1 MAIDSNVLQ
10 EVVDALKQDP
20 EIKNNVYQA
29 TVSRIDGEG
38 VVWVNI
44 AGSDTETPTAITSA
58 EVAPGDAVNVE
69 WRNNKLYIGGNY
81 SNPSAGVVRV
91 SNVEQIA
98 DVAVANASRA
108 QTAAANAESAAE
120 NALASASTAKTAA
133 ETAQT
138 AADTALVNL
147 ATTEDVV
154 GVLNW
159 ITAHGTMVSQYGEV
173 FDPDKVYFIAD
184 PTGDY
189 VVSGTHYSVVPS
201 PVAEDID
208 SYYILNI
215 SESVQNYVA
224 THLAVDSEGLWII
237 PDAGGN
243 KVLIAVGG
251 AGHTYETAGT
261 YIVGK
266 VNGVDTVLAEFTASG
281 ARIGKN
287 DGGNVSIDN
296 NSVDIN
302 DGASQLATFGADGAQ
317 IGKDDENR
325 LIITPIE
332 LLQKNSDGAVFFNV
346 NTNNGT
352 KTISVTLSGD
362 SGSQN
367 TTIASS
373 GSYSKTSEIS
383 IPSDLSPGTTVE
395 LSAMTGK
402 LKPQYTGSEM
412 VGWSFTFQNSTFNS
426 TYREPSDAFINSN
439 TLACFDVPSSSISVG
454 TDLTNSYSCDFTVK
468 YSGSTTIGLYHVSC
482 VVSYSSA
489 NNKITS
495 TWTVDN
501 NFSESRTISF
511 QWSSLQ
517 GIFSYSTTVPYYVM
531 GTSADAAVGAFS
543 IVGGQSVYATS
554 DNQSAFGKFNVQDS
568 NNDYAFII
576 GNGSDS
582 ANRSNALTVDWSG
595 NVMAQGMAGMI
606 QMFAGSTAPTG
617 WLMCD
622 GSAVSRTTYAKLFS
636 VIGTTYGTG
645 DGSTTFNLPDL
656 RGRMP
661 LGSSSSHSLA
671 STGGSE
677 YIQAHTHANTIKAKT
692 PKFTHTISS
701 SNSNV
706 NLLGGGSEQSY
717 GKAGGGGSTYPYKRL
732 SVGDHAATDCTMSGS
747 VGAVSG
753 ATTGNEGNMP
763 PFLTI
768 NYIIA
773 TGKTA

>member
-1 MAIDSNVLQ
+1 MVEDNIIQDFVNTIKSDQQ
-10 EVVDALKQDP
+10 ENTKTYL
-20 EIKNNVYQA
+20 A
-29 TVSRIDGEG
+29 TVSRVESDGS
-38 VVWVNI
+38 VFVRI
-44 AGSDTETPTAITSA
+44 AGSDIETPTAMTSA
-58 EVAPGDAVNVE
+58 EVSRGDIVNVE
-69 WRNNKLYIGGNY
+69 WRNNKLYIAGN
-81 SNPSAGVVRV
+81 STNPSVGVVRV
-91 SNVEQIA
+91 EAVEAATQ
-98 DVAVANASRA
+98 VANE
-108 QTAAANAESAAE
+108 AAANAVQSAA
-120 NALASASTAKTAA
+120 NAVQSAGEAA
-133 ETAQT
+133 VAAQDAQT
-138 AADTALVNL
+138 AADDAQASADNASEYAARALGNL
-147 ATTEDVV
+147 STVQNITET
-154 GVLNW
+154 LNW
-159 ITAHGTMVSQYGEV
+159 ITAHGTMTLTSDVAL
-173 FDPDKVYFIAD
+173 DPTHVYFVVD
-184 PTGDY
+184 PAGDY
-189 VVSGTHYSVVPS
+189 VVGGTHYSVVTEPD
-201 PVAEDID
+201 VADIAT
-208 SYYILNI
+208 YYELSINESLN
-215 SESVQNYVA
+215 NYVA
-224 THLAVDSEGLWII
+224 THLAVDTEGLWII

-243 KVLIAVGG
+243 KVLIATGSG
-251 AGHTYETAGT
+251 STYTTAGT

-266 VNGVDTVLAEFTASG
+266 VGGVDTVLAEFTASG
-281 ARIGKN
+281 AQIGRN

-352 KTISVTLSGD
+352 KTISVALSGD

-426 TYREPSDAFINSN
+426 TYREPNDAFINNN

-495 TWTVDN
+495 TWTVEN

-511 QWSSLQ
+511 KWSSLQ
-517 GIFSYSTTVPYYVM
+517 GVFSYSTTVPYYVM

-554 DNQSAFGKFNVQDS
+554 DNQASFGKFNIQDI
-568 NNDYAFII
+568 NNDYAFIV

-595 NVMAQGMAGMI
+595 NVEAAGDVTATGDLYAGGKKVRSSTRVWSGVIWPTVSQGGMTWTDDGLWSSVTAVFSAYESGKAQNYAWHCY
-606 QMFAGSTAPTG
+606 T
-617 WLMCD
+617 
-622 GSAVSRTTYAKLFS
+622 VSRSFIAAHPGEGHAILLINSRLALFGTKYVYFFLDHIAGNDHNDDGQYTARGMTAANNNF
-636 VIGTTYGTG
+636 VIREIW
-645 DGSTTFNLPDL
+645 L
-656 RGRMP
+656 
-661 LGSSSSHSLA
+661 
-671 STGGSE
+671 
-677 YIQAHTHANTIKAKT
+677 
-692 PKFTHTISS
+692 
-701 SNSNV
+701 
-706 NLLGGGSEQSY
+706 
-717 GKAGGGGSTYPYKRL
+717 
-732 SVGDHAATDCTMSGS
+732 
-747 VGAVSG
+747 
-753 ATTGNEGNMP
+753 
-763 PFLTI
+763 
-768 NYIIA
+768 NY
-773 TGKTA
+773 

>member
-147 ATTEDVV
+147 ATTENVV

-159 ITAHGTMVSQYGEV
+159 ITAHGTMTLTSDVTV
-173 FDPDKVYFIAD
+173 NPAHVYFVVD

-189 VVSGTHYSVVPS
+189 VVGGTHYSVV
-201 PVAEDID
+201 AEPTDDDIAT
-208 SYYILNI
+208 YYELTIDD
-215 SESVQNYVA
+215 SVQNYVA
-224 THLAVDSEGLWII
+224 THIVVDSEGLWII

-243 KVLIAVGG
+243 KVLIATGSG
-251 AGHTYETAGT
+251 STYTTAGT
-261 YIVGK
+261 YIVGTGN
-266 VNGVDTVLAEFTASG
+266 VVLASFTASG
-281 ARIGKN
+281 AQIGRN

-362 SGSQN
+362 SGSQSA
-367 TTIASS
+367 TIATS
-373 GSYSKTSEIS
+373 GSYTKTSEIS

-426 TYREPSDAFINSN
+426 TYREPNDAFINSN

-495 TWTVDN
+495 TWTVEN

-517 GIFSYSTTVPYYVM
+517 GIFSYSTTVPYYVI

-554 DNQSAFGKFNVQDS
+554 DNQASFGKFNVQDI
-568 NNDYAFII
+568 NNDYAFIV

-595 NVMAQGMAGMI
+595 NVEAAGDVTDG
-606 QMFAGSTAPTG
+606 AGNVLSDKVDKEVES
-617 WLMCD
+617 WH
-622 GSAVSRTTYAKLFS
+622 
-636 VIGTTYGTG
+636 
-645 DGSTTFNLPDL
+645 NL
-656 RGRMP
+656 
-661 LGSSSSHSLA
+661 SLA
-671 STGGSE
+671 SGVTSRGLNA
-677 YIQAHTHANTIKAKT
+677 YRK
-692 PKFTHTISS
+692 
-701 SNSNV
+701 V
-706 NLLGGGSEQSY
+706 NGFVEVFVNFS
-717 GKAGGGGSTYPYKRL
+717 
-732 SVGDHAATDCTMSGS
+732 
-747 VGAVSG
+747 VSG
-753 ATTGNEGNMP
+753 AHTSYTNMLSSAIPTGYRPAANVYLGGTTNTTAQMSAILYADGRIVYYNSVS
-763 PFLTI
+763 
-768 NYIIA
+768 
-773 TGKTA
+773 TGSYFYGHGLFYPA

>member
-1 MAIDSNVLQ
+1 MSLN
-10 EVVDALKQDP
+10 
-20 EIKNNVYQA
+20 EIVKTMQ
-29 TVSRIDGEG
+29 
-38 VVWVNI
+38 
-44 AGSDTETPTAITSA
+44 
-58 EVAPGDAVNVE
+58 DAVNRQTDQAKPGGYDTTATVRRIE
-69 WRNNKLYIGGNY
+69 GDTAFVHIPGGVDETPVKLTINAK
-81 SNPSAGVVRV
+81 AGDNVQVRV
-91 SNVEQIA
+91 SGGNAFLVGNGSAPPTDDARANQA
-98 DVAVANASRA
+98 YTVATVA
-108 QTAAANAESAAE
+108 EGAAE
-120 NALASASTAKTAA
+120 NALANAARAAEAADSAQASATRAESAAGDAVIAAGDAQTAA
-133 ETAQT
+133 CNAQT
-138 AADTALVNL
+138 AADTALVSL
-147 ATTEDVV
+147 STVEDVV

-159 ITAHGTMVSQYGEV
+159 ITEHGTMTLTSDVTV
-173 FDPDKVYFIAD
+173 NPAHVYFIID
-184 PTGDY
+184 PAGDY
-189 VVSGTHYSVVPS
+189 VIGGTHYSIVSDPKD
-201 PVAEDID
+201 AEL
-208 SYYILNI
+208 STYYELTVD
-215 SESVQNYVA
+215 ESVQNYVA
-224 THLAVDSEGLWII
+224 THIVVDSEGLWII

-243 KVLIAVGG
+243 KVLIATGSG
-251 AGHTYETAGT
+251 STYTTAGT

-266 VNGVDTVLAEFTASG
+266 VGGVDTVLASFTASG
-281 ARIGKN
+281 AQIGRN

-362 SGSQN
+362 SGSQSA
-367 TTIASS
+367 TIATS
-373 GSYSKTSEIS
+373 GSYTKTSEIS

-426 TYREPSDAFINSN
+426 TYREPNDAFINSN

-468 YSGSTTIGLYHVSC
+468 YSGNTTIGLYHVSC

-495 TWTVDN
+495 TWTVEN

-517 GIFSYSTTVPYYVM
+517 GIFSYSTTVPYYVL

-554 DNQSAFGKFNVQDS
+554 DNQASFGKFNVQDV
-568 NNDYAFII
+568 NNDYAFIV

-595 NVMAQGMAGMI
+595 NVEAAGDV
-606 QMFAGSTAPTG
+606 T
-617 WLMCD
+617 D
-622 GSAVSRTTYAKLFS
+622 GSGFVLGKIPLANAALTSSTNMNFANGTWKNINAFTGYAKTNKYMDSDFFENNTNGFKVLKKGVYRITATCHFNAA
-636 VIGTTYGTG
+636 GNG
-645 DGSTTFNLPDL
+645 DSFGL
-656 RGRMP
+656 RIYDNT
-661 LGSSSSHSLA
+661 A
-671 STGGSE
+671 STYLGNYNYCFANGIAWSDVALENVATIDANHVIIPQFERYGGTQNWRPQTAE
-677 YIQAHTHANTIKAKT
+677 FTIQ
-692 PKFTHTISS
+692 
-701 SNSNV
+701 
-706 NLLGGGSEQSY
+706 L
-717 GKAGGGGSTYPYKRL
+717 
-732 SVGDHAATDCTMSGS
+732 
-747 VGAVSG
+747 
-753 ATTGNEGNMP
+753 
-763 PFLTI
+763 
-768 NYIIA
+768 IA
-773 TGKTA
+773 LA

>member
-1 MAIDSNVLQ
+1 MSLN
-10 EVVDALKQDP
+10 
-20 EIKNNVYQA
+20 EIVKTMQ
-29 TVSRIDGEG
+29 
-38 VVWVNI
+38 
-44 AGSDTETPTAITSA
+44 
-58 EVAPGDAVNVE
+58 DAVNRQTDQAKPGGYDTTATVRRIE
-69 WRNNKLYIGGNY
+69 GDTAFVHIPGGVDETPVKLTINAK
-81 SNPSAGVVRV
+81 AGDNVQVRV
-91 SNVEQIA
+91 SGGNAFLVGNGSSPPTDDARANQA
-98 DVAVANASRA
+98 YTVATVAEGAA
-108 QTAAANAESAAE
+108 Q
-120 NALASASTAKTAA
+120 NALANAARAA
-133 ETAQT
+133 EAADSAQASAT
-138 AADTALVNL
+138 RAEGAANDAVIAADTALVNL

-159 ITAHGTMVSQYGEV
+159 ITAHGTMTTQSGGV
-173 FDPDKVYFIAD
+173 FVPGQVYFVLDDAT
-184 PTGDY
+184 PGDY
-189 VVSGTHYSVVPS
+189 HVGNHYYSVVPE
-201 PVAEDID
+201 PKADDID
-208 SYYILNI
+208 SYYVLTVD
-215 SESVQNYVA
+215 ESVQNYVA
-224 THLAVDSEGLWII
+224 THIVVDAEGLWII

-243 KVLIAVGG
+243 KVLIATGSG
-251 AGHTYETAGT
+251 STYTTAGT

-266 VNGVDTVLAEFTASG
+266 VGGVDTVLAEFTASG
-281 ARIGKN
+281 AQIGRN

-362 SGSQN
+362 SGSQSA
-367 TTIASS
+367 TIATS
-373 GSYSKTSEIS
+373 GSYTKTSEIS

-412 VGWSFTFQNSTFNS
+412 AGWSFTFQNSTFNS
-426 TYREPSDAFINSN
+426 TYREPNDAFINSN

-495 TWTVDN
+495 TWTVEN

-517 GIFSYSTTVPYYVM
+517 GIFSYSTTVPYYVI

-554 DNQSAFGKFNVQDS
+554 DNQASFGKFNVQDI
-568 NNDYAFII
+568 NNDYAFIV

-595 NVMAQGMAGMI
+595 NVEAAGDVTDG
-606 QMFAGSTAPTG
+606 AGNT
-617 WLMCD
+617 L
-622 GSAVSRTTYAKLFS
+622 SAVASALSSLIVVETKTLGTS
-636 VIGTTYGTG
+636 VNVAANSNSPSYNIPSKTG
-645 DGSTTFNLPDL
+645 YTVAAVTPIV
-656 RGRMP
+656 
-661 LGSSSSHSLA
+661 
-671 STGGSE
+671 TGGYNGHYFAAITSSNNSIPTSL
-677 YIQAHTHANTIKAKT
+677 YFKNTHSSAHTNSFYIRVVYIK
-692 PKFTHTISS
+692 
-701 SNSNV
+701 N
-706 NLLGGGSEQSY
+706 
-717 GKAGGGGSTYPYKRL
+717 
-732 SVGDHAATDCTMSGS
+732 
-747 VGAVSG
+747 
-753 ATTGNEGNMP
+753 
-763 PFLTI
+763 
-768 NYIIA
+768 
-773 TGKTA
+773 

>member
-159 ITAHGTMVSQYGEV
+159 ITAHGTMTSQSGGT
-173 FDPDKVYFIAD
+173 FDPNKVYFVQDAQ
-184 PTGDY
+184 GDY
-189 VVSGTHYSVVPS
+189 VVQNVHYSVVPD
-201 PVAEDID
+201 PKAEDIN
-208 SYYILNI
+208 SYYVLSID
-215 SESVQNYVA
+215 ESVQNYVA
-224 THLAVDSEGLWII
+224 THIVVDTEGLWII

-243 KVLIAVGG
+243 KVLIATGSG
-251 AGHTYETAGT
+251 STYTTAGT

-266 VNGVDTVLAEFTASG
+266 VNNVDTVLASFTASG
-281 ARIGKN
+281 AQIGRN
-287 DGGNVSIDN
+287 DGGNVFIDN
-296 NSVDIN
+296 DSVDIK
-302 DGASQLATFGADGAQ
+302 DGSTVVATFGIDGSQ
-317 IGKDDENR
+317 IGQNGQSRIIEDAYSMQMIDKGQHSYLKIKDLRGESGIYEFQESFRSDGVTTYYSLSINAIEEEGVYQINVTFTPSSYHYSGT
-325 LIITPIE
+325 ITRYRQGIE
-332 LLQKNSDGAVFFNV
+332 LDPPVPDGYYIHARYKSDSDFCKEYTLGSRRVYGSGSSDQVGPMSTVIGFFNSAEAFASYGEGYDTHSRG
-346 NTNNGT
+346 NCSHAEGWETYA
-352 KTISVTLSGD
+352 SGD
-362 SGSQN
+362 YSHSQN
-367 TTIASS
+367 MHTYANGEAQTAI
-373 GSYSKTSEIS
+373 GKWNIS
-383 IPSDLSPGTTVE
+383 D
-395 LSAMTGK
+395 
-402 LKPQYTGSEM
+402 Y
-412 VGWSFTFQNSTFNS
+412 
-426 TYREPSDAFINSN
+426 
-439 TLACFDVPSSSISVG
+439 
-454 TDLTNSYSCDFTVK
+454 
-468 YSGSTTIGLYHVSC
+468 
-482 VVSYSSA
+482 
-489 NNKITS
+489 NN
-495 TWTVDN
+495 
-501 NFSESRTISF
+501 EYA
-511 QWSSLQ
+511 L
-517 GIFSYSTTVPYYVM
+517 
-531 GTSADAAVGAFS
+531 
-543 IVGGQSVYATS
+543 IV
-554 DNQSAFGKFNVQDS
+554 
-568 NNDYAFII
+568 
-576 GNGSDS
+576 GNGSQGTP
-582 ANRSNALTVDWSG
+582 SNALTVDWSG

-622 GSAVSRTTYAKLFS
+622 GSAVSRTTYATLFA

-677 YIQAHTHANTIKAKT
+677 YIQAHTHSDTIKAKT
-692 PKFTHTISS
+692 PKFTHSISS

-717 GKAGGGGSTYPYKRL
+717 GKAGSGGSTYPYKRL
-732 SVGDHAATDCTMSGS
+732 SVADHAATDCTMSGS